1 MKDIVERLRKEV
13 AWEQDVGELLEE
25 AAAEIERLVAN
36 RNHWMGAA
44 RAFDEHLAT
53 MRVMLMEQPGVQ
65 FGAAESRETVQCPY
79 VAGETTK
86 YCTLTTFTLTDEE
99 REAVAYY
106 LGTGGPYAVHATL
119 SGLLSRTG
127 SDAAK
132 TGDDAAECHSQS
144 EKHPERERVS
154 NYLEKPDSSTLTDE
168 EREAVHWFAHY
179 GLPEHHA
186 ATLRGLLERLSPPA
200 T

>member
-1 MKDIVERLRKEV
+1 MSDLVERLRNWRTV
-13 AWEQDVGELLEE
+13 HLARLHLLMEE
-25 AAAEIERLVAN
+25 AADEMERLVAN
-36 RNHWMGAA
+36 RNHWIGAA

-53 MRVMLMEQPGVQ
+53 MRVMVMEQPGVR

-99 REAVAYY
+99 REAISYY

-119 SGLLSRTG
+119 SGLL
-127 SDAAK
+127 A
-132 TGDDAAECHSQS
+132 
-144 EKHPERERVS
+144 
-154 NYLEKPDSSTLTDE
+154 
-168 EREAVHWFAHY
+168 
-179 GLPEHHA
+179 
-186 ATLRGLLERLSPPA
+186 RLSPPA

>member
-1 MKDIVERLRKEV
+1 MIDYVDLVSRLRNWTISRTAV
-13 AWEQDVGELLEE
+13 PCGDLMDE
-25 AAAEIERLVAN
+25 AAAGIEALVAN

-53 MRVMLMEQPGVQ
+53 MRVMLMEQPGVR

-79 VAGETTK
+79 VTGDTTK

-99 REAVAYY
+99 RESISYY

-127 SDAAK
+127 TDGEK
-132 TGDDAAECHSQS
+132 TADDAAECHSQS
-144 EKHPERERVS
+144 EKTPERERI
-154 NYLEKPDSSTLTDE
+154 TDA
-168 EREAVHWFAHY
+168 EREAVEWFARHSNH
-179 GLPEHHA
+179 GMSMRRA
-186 ATLRGLLERLSPPA
+186 ATLRGLLERIGGER
-200 T
+200 